1 MKPIKMID
9 LPAQQKLI
17 RPQLEKAIVTV
28 LDSGDYILGKKTLEL
43 EAKLA
48 EFCGA
53 KFAISCANGTDALSL
68 VLRAKEVSSVDAI
81 FVPAF
86 TFTATAEAVVLSG
99 ATPVFVDVL
108 ANSFNMDP
116 SSLEDAILLA
126 KKNNL
131 KPAGIIP
138 VDLFGLPADYHSIQS
153 IADKHGLWVLCDSAQ
168 SFGADFF
175 NKKVGTFGM
184 ATATSFFPSKPLGCY
199 GDGGCMF
206 TDDAKLAEILR
217 SIRVHGA
224 KITNGIVDKYN
235 NVHIGVNSRLDTL
248 QAAILLEKLK
258 IFPQEINLRNQVA
271 NIYNDLLKDLN
282 NIILPIIDPKIT
294 SVWAQYTIKL
304 NNTKK
309 FNNQTLQL
317 VLDKAGIPSVI
328 YYSKPISSHAPYA
341 DFYRVDLSV
350 AEQLSQTVLSLPMH
364 PYLSFDDQKDIVGAL
379 QNILN

>member
-116 SSLEDAILLA
+116 Y
-126 KKNNL
+126 NL
-131 KPAGIIP
+131 
-138 VDLFGLPADYHSIQS
+138 
-153 IADKHGLWVLCDSAQ
+153 
-168 SFGADFF
+168 
-175 NKKVGTFGM
+175 
-184 ATATSFFPSKPLGCY
+184 
-199 GDGGCMF
+199 
-206 TDDAKLAEILR
+206 
-217 SIRVHGA
+217 
-224 KITNGIVDKYN
+224 
-235 NVHIGVNSRLDTL
+235 
-248 QAAILLEKLK
+248 
-258 IFPQEINLRNQVA
+258 
-271 NIYNDLLKDLN
+271 
-282 NIILPIIDPKIT
+282 
-294 SVWAQYTIKL
+294 
-304 NNTKK
+304 
-309 FNNQTLQL
+309 
-317 VLDKAGIPSVI
+317 
-328 YYSKPISSHAPYA
+328 
-341 DFYRVDLSV
+341 
-350 AEQLSQTVLSLPMH
+350 
-364 PYLSFDDQKDIVGAL
+364 
-379 QNILN
+379 

>member
-1 MKPIKMID
+1 
-9 LPAQQKLI
+9 
-17 RPQLEKAIVTV
+17 
-28 LDSGDYILGKKTLEL
+28 
-43 EAKLA
+43 
-48 EFCGA
+48 
-53 KFAISCANGTDALSL
+53 
-68 VLRAKEVSSVDAI
+68 
-81 FVPAF
+81 
-86 TFTATAEAVVLSG
+86 
-99 ATPVFVDVL
+99 
-108 ANSFNMDP
+108 
-116 SSLEDAILLA
+116 
-126 KKNNL
+126 
-131 KPAGIIP
+131 
-138 VDLFGLPADYHSIQS
+138 
-153 IADKHGLWVLCDSAQ
+153 
-168 SFGADFF
+168 
-175 NKKVGTFGM
+175 M